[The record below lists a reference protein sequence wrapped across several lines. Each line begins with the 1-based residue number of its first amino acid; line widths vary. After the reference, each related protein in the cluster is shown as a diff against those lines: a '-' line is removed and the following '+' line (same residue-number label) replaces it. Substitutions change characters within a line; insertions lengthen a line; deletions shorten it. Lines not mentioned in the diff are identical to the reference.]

1 LEVGLVAKEE
11 TFELNHQLLTGA
23 LLSSMT
29 NRARLEELGDSTGL
43 ILLNVIQFS
52 LLFNFDLS
60 CLLRD
65 MRARKGTWHVKL
77 HARHVV
83 LTIFECVDDF
93 LALLGKD
100 FREVVRKTADSEAA
114 LASLN
119 GLHKR
124 LRLFQEGHPEFQ
136 GIRHSIAAHR
146 DHDAAAQI
154 RQLEGLDDS
163 AVEQA
168 GYEMIKWL
176 TDLHAFT
183 TQITKAMSNA

>member
-1 LEVGLVAKEE
+1 MVAKEE
-11 TFELNHQLLTGA
+11 TFELNHQLLTDA

-29 NRARLEELGDSTGL
+29 NRARLEATRDSTGL

-77 HARHVV
+77 HARHLV
-83 LTIFECVDDF
+83 LTLFECVDDF

-100 FREVVRKTADSEAA
+100 FRELVAKTPDSEAS
-114 LASLN
+114 LVTLN

-124 LRLFQEGHPEFQ
+124 LRMFQDGHPEFQ
-136 GIRHSIAAHR
+136 AIRHNVAAHR

-154 RQLEGLDDS
+154 RQLEGLDDA

-168 GYEMIKWL
+168 GYEMIQWL
-176 TDLHAFT
+176 SDLHAFT
-183 TQITKAMSNA
+183 TNITKAMSKA